1 MRKARVI
8 CLSVLVVAA
17 ACCLSFSSGLADG
30 PAKDAPA
37 AVTFTKDVAPILFN
51 NCVECHRPNDV
62 APMSLLTYKDA
73 RPWARSIKEAV
84 TTKQMP
90 PWSAD
95 PHYGKFTNDRSLSQK
110 DVDTIAAWVD
120 QGAVEGNARDLPA
133 APAFVDGWVIGKP
146 DAVLSMQETYT
157 VQPNGPDEYIYFT
170 IPTNFKEDRWVQ
182 ATEIHPGN
190 KRVVHHVIAFV
201 QPPEV
206 IAMMKAAGGGRGRE
220 FAGQGPNSIFYQD
233 GKLVRV
239 KADAQVIDDG
249 CANPNGGSA
258 LGRRSGEGLGGMA
271 LLTGYAPGKDVDIWQ
286 PGEAKK
292 IPAGSNIV
300 FQVHYSNF
308 RGSSNKPETDRTTIA
323 FVFAKEPPKKIIGT
337 LGIQNH
343 YFELPPGDPSH
354 QVTGCYT
361 FDKDVTLIDYMPH
374 MHLRGKDMKYDVIYP
389 DGRTETLL
397 WVPRYNFNWQTTY
410 KLKEPVFLPKGT
422 KFIVTA
428 HFDNSEK
435 NKYNPDPTKT
445 VRWGDPTYDEMMIG
459 WMDYE
464 VDKPKD
470 RVVAKVDPKIFDQY
484 VGLYQVTPTFTLTV
498 TREGDRLMGQATGQP
513 VVQLF
518 PESETKYF
526 LKVMDIE
533 LIFAKSETGEITG
546 VTLNMNGMQLRAKKV
561 ANAATPPAK

>member
-1 MRKARVI
+1 MGGRCAPRRSNRPAPARLRSSRTGLLAVALNTFSRDRALRYARSLHSIRGFKGARVVRKGRVI

-170 IPTNFKEDRWVQ
+170 IPTDFKEDKWVQ
-182 ATEIHPGN
+182 AAEIRPGN
-190 KRVVHHVIAFV
+190 KRIVHHVIAFV

-206 IAMMKAAGGGRGRE
+206 IAMMKAAGGRGRE
-220 FAGQGPNSIFYQD
+220 IGGMGANSIFYQD
-233 GKLVRV
+233 GKLIRV

-249 CANPNGGSA
+249 CANANGGSA
-258 LGRRSGEGLGGMA
+258 LGRRAGE
-271 LLTGYAPGKDVDIWQ
+271 
-286 PGEAKK
+286 
-292 IPAGSNIV
+292 
-300 FQVHYSNF
+300 
-308 RGSSNKPETDRTTIA
+308 
-323 FVFAKEPPKKIIGT
+323 
-337 LGIQNH
+337 
-343 YFELPPGDPSH
+343 
-354 QVTGCYT
+354 
-361 FDKDVTLIDYMPH
+361 
-374 MHLRGKDMKYDVIYP
+374 
-389 DGRTETLL
+389 
-397 WVPRYNFNWQTTY
+397 
-410 KLKEPVFLPKGT
+410 
-422 KFIVTA
+422 
-428 HFDNSEK
+428 
-435 NKYNPDPTKT
+435 
-445 VRWGDPTYDEMMIG
+445 
-459 WMDYE
+459 
-464 VDKPKD
+464 
-470 RVVAKVDPKIFDQY
+470 
-484 VGLYQVTPTFTLTV
+484 
-498 TREGDRLMGQATGQP
+498 
-513 VVQLF
+513 
-518 PESETKYF
+518 
-526 LKVMDIE
+526 
-533 LIFAKSETGEITG
+533 
-546 VTLNMNGMQLRAKKV
+546 
-561 ANAATPPAK
+561 